1 MLVQWVNILIKV
13 VKKYPTRYMIMRTNM
28 EKEKNISEKIETE
41 EINWDD
47 VEEIEIN
54 SEYEDLPNDKRL

>member
-1 MLVQWVNILIKV
+1 
-13 VKKYPTRYMIMRTNM
+13 M

>member
-1 MLVQWVNILIKV
+1 
-13 VKKYPTRYMIMRTNM
+13 MIMRTNM
-28 EKEKNISEKIETE
+28 EKEKTISEKIETE

>member
-1 MLVQWVNILIKV
+1 
-13 VKKYPTRYMIMRTNM
+13 M
-28 EKEKNISEKIETE
+28 EKEKNIPEEGKIETD

-47 VEEIEIN
+47 VEEINVN

>member
-1 MLVQWVNILIKV
+1 
-13 VKKYPTRYMIMRTNM
+13 MIMRTNM

>member
-1 MLVQWVNILIKV
+1 
-13 VKKYPTRYMIMRTNM
+13 M
-28 EKEKNISEKIETE
+28 EKEKTISEKIETE

>member
-1 MLVQWVNILIKV
+1 M
-13 VKKYPTRYMIMRTNM
+13 KKTNM

>member
-1 MLVQWVNILIKV
+1 MIYMMMNTNI
-13 VKKYPTRYMIMRTNM
+13 
-28 EKEKNISEKIETE
+28 EKEKNISEEGKIQTE

-47 VEEIEIN
+47 VEEIVVD